1 MAPSGIVITGA
12 VVAAAIA
19 VGLPILA
26 AVGLGAAVWAGGVA
40 IRLPRGPGRPRTTPA
55 GALAEPW
62 RTFVRETEQAAARF
76 SSTVESVSPGPL
88 QDRLRGLGSRIDA
101 SVEEA
106 RRVAAHGHGI
116 DQALRRIDPARIR
129 HDLAATRRLS
139 GSDDR
144 TRTIEALEAQLATAD
159 RLTRASE
166 DGRARLRLLDARLD
180 ELVARTV
187 ELSLGQG
194 ETLQLDG
201 LGTDVEHLV
210 DELDALRRAMAEA
223 GGETATG
230 TA

>member
-40 IRLPRGPGRPRTTPA
+40 VRLPRGPGRPRTTPV

-76 SSTVESVSPGPL
+76 SSTVASVSPGPL

-101 SVEEA
+101 SVDEA
-106 RRVAAHGHGI
+106 RRVATHGHGI

-139 GSDDR
+139 GGDDR
-144 TRTIEALEAQLATAD
+144 ARTIEALEAQLAAAD